1 MLIGEDAN
9 HSLANDIIQGLFDYV
24 PIQVTRLDIDG
35 NIIEKN
41 GVPLDSKTAKNFF
54 KDNYEAAYHIKKL
67 FQNIKFVHFQNESF
81 IDDERQILDNYAYL
95 ITEPKT
101 GEKSIAVISFE
112 ITKNIISQENLNAK
126 NLELKAIFDAIPD
139 LYFRLD
145 SYGTVLDYKSASAS
159 ELYIPPD
166 IFLNKPIEIF
176 LPKNLSQKVKN
187 SIQQVN
193 ESRSLVTMEYNI
205 PMGVSNRSF
214 EARFF
219 PLLKNEIIVIIRE
232 ITDKVTFQEKI
243 LEKER
248 LLLET
253 QKIAKV
259 FSFFWDFT
267 ENRVTW
273 TDEFYRMVGVTPEQI
288 EHSADGFLE
297 FIHPE
302 DREMV
307 IMEIQSC
314 LKEKMNF
321 YVEYRYL
328 LPGNKIIH
336 LVSEGQVKLDKY
348 GNPNKMIGLTQD
360 ISQRK
365 EYELELLTQKKELQQ
380 LLNNIEGIVSNQTT
394 EVVVA
399 KEKAEQANQAKT
411 LFLANIS
418 HELKTPIHAIMSFA
432 ELGKDKANKM
442 DRGKVEEYFSIIYD
456 SGKRL
461 FDLMSNILDLSK
473 IDSGNEQFKF
483 AKKDIVSLSQAVVK
497 EMEAVVDKRKIKINI
512 NKPSDSILVEMDT
525 SKISQVIR
533 NLLFNAIKF
542 SAKNSKIGITLQLGK
557 YEFPERLYEEEAIGV
572 KVRDHGKG
580 IVDSEKDLIF
590 ETFQQGKK
598 IKAGTGGTGLGL
610 SISKEIISA
619 HGGIIYGDNHPTGG
633 AEFAFFIPISQ
644 KKRRKK
650 L

>member
-1 MLIGEDAN
+1 MLIGEEAN
-9 HSLANDIIQGLFDYV
+9 HSFAHDIIQGLANYV
-24 PIQVTRLDIDG
+24 PIDITRLDCDG

-41 GVPLDSKTAKNFF
+41 GVSIDSSSSKNFF
-54 KDNYEAAYHIKKL
+54 NEYPQAAFHIKKL
-67 FQNIKFVHFQNESF
+67 FQNINYVYFQNETLV
-81 IDDERQILDNYAYL
+81 DEERLTLENYAYL
-95 ITEPKT
+95 ITDNSNI
-101 GEKSIAVISFE
+101 EKNIVIVSLD
-112 ITKNIISQENLNAK
+112 ITKNNIIQESLNAK

-145 SYGTVLDYKSASAS
+145 SYGTVLDYKSASVS
-159 ELYIPPD
+159 EQYIPPD

-187 SIQQVN
+187 SIKQVN
-193 ESRSLVTMEYNI
+193 ETRSLVTMEYNI
-205 PMGVSNRSF
+205 SMGVSNRSF

-219 PLLKNEIIVIIRE
+219 PLFNDEIIVIIRE

-259 FSFFWDFT
+259 FSFFWDFV
-267 ENRVTW
+267 ENRITW
-273 TDEFYRMVGVTPEQI
+273 TDEFYRMVGVSPEQI

-297 FIHPE
+297 FIHPD

-336 LVSEGQVKLDKY
+336 LVSEGQVKLDKS
-348 GNPNKMIGLTQD
+348 GKPNKMIGLTQD
-360 ISQRK
+360 ISLRK

-394 EVVVA
+394 EVVLA

-432 ELGKDKANKM
+432 ELGKEKADQM
-442 DRGKVEEYFSIIYD
+442 DRKKVEEYFSIIYD

-473 IDSGNEQFKF
+473 IDSGKENFKF
-483 AKKDIVSLSQAVVK
+483 AKKDIVSLCQEVVR
-497 EMEAVVDKRKIKINI
+497 EMEAVVAKKNIKINI
-512 NKPSDSILVEMDT
+512 KKPANSILVEMDS

-533 NLLFNAIKF
+533 NLLTNAIKF
-542 SAKNSKIGITLQLGK
+542 STKNSKIDMTLQLGK
-557 YEFPERLYEEEAIGV
+557 YELPGRGREEEAFGI

-580 IVDSEKDLIF
+580 IVDEEKALIF

-598 IKAGTGGTGLGL
+598 IRAGTGGTGLGL

-619 HGGIIYGDNHPTGG
+619 HGGIIYADNHPTGG
-633 AEFAFFIPISQ
+633 AEFAFFIPVSQ
-644 KKRRKK
+644 KKQRKK